1 MSSMSSW
8 SLTKIMGRRNNKT
21 VNTRSPLR
29 MIQKNKNRKKSMMRL
44 LQRSF
49 VATPWVL
56 SSSSVDNAF
65 LLSFLS
71 FKPPHSHSTRDNR
84 GTPATLSCV
93 LWSRFSACSSAIQNL
108 KQSVFE
114 IMIGRDH
121 KIQTKLEA
129 KDLKL
134 TALHCGHFFRLG
146 RQSLQINWF
155 EKGHLS
161 STENYLHTRVLPE
174 YLQMGPVL
182 ATS

>member
-1 MSSMSSW
+1 
-8 SLTKIMGRRNNKT
+8 
-21 VNTRSPLR
+21 
-29 MIQKNKNRKKSMMRL
+29 MRL

-161 STENYLHTRVLPE
+161 STENYLHTRVFVNGTSPCHLVADWTITCSASACSFFHLYLPCFFCLHHPGSSLE
-174 YLQMGPVL
+174 VN
-182 ATS
+182 